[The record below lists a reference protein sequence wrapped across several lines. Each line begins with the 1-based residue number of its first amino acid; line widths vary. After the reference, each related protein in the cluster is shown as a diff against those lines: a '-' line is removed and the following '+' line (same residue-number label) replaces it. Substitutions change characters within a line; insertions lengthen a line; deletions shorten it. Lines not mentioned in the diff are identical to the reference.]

1 MLQVLTVSK
10 TQPRFVRVNK
20 HGRVSGQKQ
29 SFTSVQT
36 LLLSLSACLISRLA
50 STSLF
55 ILGCLKEVYVNDKLV
70 DFLQA
75 AKTRHK
81 VSPGCQLYPEELPP
95 MDTQTDPCKDHQ
107 CKKGECRAKET
118 GQGYE
123 CKCKRGYKGQF
134 CEVRSKYQVNKNWR
148 DTIQT

>member
-10 TQPRFVRVNK
+10 TQSTFVRVNK
-20 HGRVSGQKQ
+20 HGSSERTKTILH
-29 SFTSVQT
+29 FT
-36 LLLSLSACLISRLA
+36 LLLSLSACVISRLA

-134 CEVRSKYQVNKNWR
+134 CEVRSKYQVSKNWR

>member
-1 MLQVLTVSK
+1 
-10 TQPRFVRVNK
+10 
-20 HGRVSGQKQ
+20 
-29 SFTSVQT
+29 
-36 LLLSLSACLISRLA
+36 
-50 STSLF
+50 
-55 ILGCLKEVYVNDKLV
+55 
-70 DFLQA
+70 
-75 AKTRHK
+75 
-81 VSPGCQLYPEELPP
+81 

-134 CEVRSKYQVNKNWR
+134 CEVRSKYQVSKNWR